1 MNKINNCL
9 INLNNSCVPIWFMR
23 QAGRYLPEFRN
34 IRSQNPDFL
43 KLCLNS
49 NLASEITLQPI
60 ERFDLDAAI
69 IFSDILVVPHAMGQ
83 LIEFRDGK
91 GPWVPSF
98 NLNKLLNTKAS
109 EFIGK
114 LQPVYEAINK
124 TRNKL
129 SKDKSLI
136 AFVAAPWTLLIYL
149 LNLKVE
155 NKLDLRQLEKNEN
168 NLESIIKK
176 LDEFLKI
183 HILNQKKAGADTI
196 QIFDSWAGLIS
207 SHNIS
212 KYCYNPNRSLSV
224 FCRQNKIPVICFP
237 KGLNKNL
244 KKFAETVKPNGINL
258 DYEVDPK
265 WVNKNLNNLCLQGG
279 MKPEL
284 LLDDEDKV
292 LKETDRYLD
301 IFKSKPYIFNL
312 GHGILPQTNPEIIK
326 KIVAKVR
333 TMKR

>member
-98 NLNKLLNTKAS
+98 NLNKLLNTKVS
-109 EFIGK
+109 EFIEK

-136 AFVAAPWTLLIYL
+136 AFVAAPWTL
-149 LNLKVE
+149 
-155 NKLDLRQLEKNEN
+155 
-168 NLESIIKK
+168 
-176 LDEFLKI
+176 
-183 HILNQKKAGADTI
+183 
-196 QIFDSWAGLIS
+196 
-207 SHNIS
+207 
-212 KYCYNPNRSLSV
+212 
-224 FCRQNKIPVICFP
+224 
-237 KGLNKNL
+237 
-244 KKFAETVKPNGINL
+244 
-258 DYEVDPK
+258 
-265 WVNKNLNNLCLQGG
+265 
-279 MKPEL
+279 
-284 LLDDEDKV
+284 
-292 LKETDRYLD
+292 
-301 IFKSKPYIFNL
+301 
-312 GHGILPQTNPEIIK
+312 
-326 KIVAKVR
+326 
-333 TMKR
+333 